1 MSFFIYKG
9 NKNWAFAYILVG
21 GLIMNNN
28 IFDRVEKK
36 TKVKKEDILSLA
48 RSLQNKNLKDE
59 GELRKIIKDVA
70 KMAGKEVSKERE
82 EKIIDAIIKDKIP
95 KNLDKHI

>member
-1 MSFFIYKG
+1 
-9 NKNWAFAYILVG
+9 
-21 GLIMNNN
+21 MNDN
-28 IFDRVEKK
+28 IFDKVEKK

-59 GELRKIIKDVA
+59 NELRKIIKDVA
-70 KMAGKEVSKERE
+70 KLAGRDVSKERE

-95 KNLDKHI
+95 KNLDKNL

>member
-1 MSFFIYKG
+1 
-9 NKNWAFAYILVG
+9 
-21 GLIMNNN
+21 MNNN
-28 IFDRVEKK
+28 IFDKVEKK
-36 TKVKKEDILSLA
+36 TNVKKEDILTLA

-59 GELRKIIKDVA
+59 EELRKIIKDVA
-70 KMAGKEVSKERE
+70 KLAGREVSKERE

>member
-1 MSFFIYKG
+1 
-9 NKNWAFAYILVG
+9 
-21 GLIMNNN
+21 MNNN
-28 IFDRVEKK
+28 IFDKVEKK

-59 GELRKIIKDVA
+59 NELRKIIKDVA
-70 KMAGKEVSKERE
+70 KLAGKDVSKERE

-95 KNLDKHI
+95 KNLDKNI

>member
-1 MSFFIYKG
+1 
-9 NKNWAFAYILVG
+9 
-21 GLIMNNN
+21 MNNS
-28 IFDRVEKK
+28 IFDKVEKK

-59 GELRKIIKDVA
+59 TELKKIIQDVA
-70 KMAGKEVSKERE
+70 KLAGKEVSKERE
-82 EKIIDAIIKDKIP
+82 AKIIDAIIKDKIP

>member
-1 MSFFIYKG
+1 
-9 NKNWAFAYILVG
+9 
-21 GLIMNNN
+21 MNDN
-28 IFDRVEKK
+28 IFDKVEKK

-59 GELRKIIKDVA
+59 DELRKIIKDVA
-70 KMAGKEVSKERE
+70 KLAGKEVSQERE
-82 EKIIDAIIKDKIP
+82 AKIIDAIIKDKIP

>member
-1 MSFFIYKG
+1 
-9 NKNWAFAYILVG
+9 
-21 GLIMNNN
+21 MNDN
-28 IFDRVEKK
+28 IFDKVEKK

-59 GELRKIIKDVA
+59 NELRKIIKDVA
-70 KMAGKEVSKERE
+70 KLAGKDVSKERE

-95 KNLDKHI
+95 KNLDKNL

>member
-1 MSFFIYKG
+1 
-9 NKNWAFAYILVG
+9 
-21 GLIMNNN
+21 MNNN
-28 IFDRVEKK
+28 IFDKVEKK

-59 GELRKIIKDVA
+59 NELRKIIKDVA
-70 KMAGKEVSKERE
+70 KLAGKEVSQERE
-82 EKIIDAIIKDKIP
+82 AKIIDAIIKDKIP